1 MKFNKVLLLMTLLLS
16 ACVKNEE
23 PGPGGFISAVM
34 EVEQTKTEV
43 TDEGRFSWSSGDKL
57 RITLDKQVK

>member
-1 MKFNKVLLLMTLLLS
+1 M
-16 ACVKNEE
+16 KNEE
-23 PGPGGFISAVM
+23 PVPGGHISAVM

-43 TDEGRFSWSSGDKL
+43 TDDGRFSWSSGDKV